1 MNRIHLLILIV
12 AFAAFASCIRD
23 PSKDDIYTNNTGPYE
38 PTTTVTLID
47 SFGSNIIYRKEATAN
62 IIVAIKM
69 KAGVSL
75 KTLKIQRRIDLDAP
89 EVISFNDRVDTV
101 TNFKSTYTLTDNI
114 TTPLTEGSIIT
125 YLITVT
131 DSKLLVATAS
141 IFYIVKREN
150 NVLISKDIELA
161 GQQNTLLDKNF
172 QGLVNNFESYSNGGS
187 GNAGVN
193 SYYIDF
199 VYYFDPMNLNVFASP
214 NNVKVENSYWVS
226 EIATWSRQNDTKF
239 KNTSINAVQFDS
251 IKNTSKSDD
260 TFYNTDFSTGTTD
273 KITNFLLN
281 DVYAFKNVYG
291 KVGLLKFTQVATDDK
306 GSMKVQIICQK

>member
-1 MNRIHLLILIV
+1 MNKIHTLILIV

-38 PTTTVTLID
+38 PTTTVTLTD
-47 SFGSNIIYRKEATAN
+47 SLGSNIIFRKEATAN

-75 KTLKIQRRIDLDAP
+75 KTLKIERRIDLDAP
-89 EVISFNDRVDTV
+89 EVVTFNDRVDTV
-101 TNFKSTYTLTDNI
+101 ANFKTTYTLNDNI
-114 TTPLTEGSIIT
+114 STPLTEGSIIT
-125 YLITVT
+125 YMITVT

-150 NVLISKDIELA
+150 NVLISNDIELA
-161 GQQNTLLDKNF
+161 GQKNTLLDKNF
-172 QGLVNNFESYSNGGS
+172 QGLVNNFQSYSNGGT
-187 GNAGVN
+187 GNAGIN

-199 VYYFDPMNLNVFASP
+199 VYYFDPINLNVFASP
-214 NNVKVENSYWVS
+214 NNVKVENSYWAS

-239 KNTSINAVQFDS
+239 KITSINVAQFDS

-260 TFYNTDFSTGTTD
+260 AFYNTDFSTGSTD
-273 KITNFLLN
+273 KITNFSVN
-281 DVYAFKNVYG
+281 DVYAFRNVYG
-291 KVGLLKFTQVATDDK
+291 KVGLLKFTQVASDDM